1 MTTSF
6 RVALATGASLALM
19 AGASIGQVYKWVDEK
34 GVTHYSERPPARSKA
49 QNARKL
55 DIELQ
60 GNDPPA
66 PAFASEQDCNTI
78 RCQYERLRKDR
89 LLREAEEREEDEARA
104 RILAMQKPS
113 PVAPNPNDVVW
124 GNGWIDP
131 GIPIYRRPVV
141 GQPLPRP
148 LPTPLPSPVAPAG
161 GSRTTEGIGR
171 R

>member
-6 RVALATGASLALM
+6 RVALAISASLALM
-19 AGASIGQVYKWVDEK
+19 AGTSMGQVYKWVDEK
-34 GVTHYSERPPARSKA
+34 GVTHYSERPPAKSRALTAK
-49 QNARKL
+49 KL

-60 GNDPPA
+60 GNDPP
-66 PAFASEQDCNTI
+66 PSVFASEQDCNTI

-124 GNGWIDP
+124 GRGWVNP
-131 GIPIYRRPVV
+131 GIPIYHRPIV
-141 GQPLPRP
+141 GQPLPIP

>member
-1 MTTSF
+1 MTASF

-19 AGASIGQVYKWVDEK
+19 AGASISQVYKWVDEK
-34 GVTHYSERPPARSKA
+34 GVTHYSERPPAKSRALTAK
-49 QNARKL
+49 KL

-66 PAFASEQDCNTI
+66 PVFASEQDCNTI

-89 LLREAEEREEDEARA
+89 LLREAEEREEEEARA

-113 PVAPNPNDVVW
+113 AFAPPPNEVAW
-124 GNGWIDP
+124 GNNWVNP
-131 GIPIYRRPVV
+131 GIPIYRRPIV
-141 GQPLPRP
+141 GQPLPLP
-148 LPTPLPSPVAPAG
+148 LPSPLPSPVAPAG